1 MSNKPTNGN
10 RKPYYDNNWQMYKD
24 APDSH
29 FIQHE
34 YDDFM
39 MWKGE
44 AWDLPSSVFCLIRVM
59 NQNSGK
65 VKEYVY
71 RKPTAARK
79 RVEKLLNTD
88 DIEFTVCRHETMQ
101 FIQPELIDDDYDDYE
116 IYDSQSED
124 WTTD

>member
-1 MSNKPTNGN
+1 
-10 RKPYYDNNWQMYKD
+10 
-24 APDSH
+24 
-29 FIQHE
+29 
-34 YDDFM
+34 
-39 MWKGE
+39 
-44 AWDLPSSVFCLIRVM
+44 M

-101 FIQPELIDDDYDDYE
+101 FIQPDLIDDDDYDDYE

-124 WTTD
+124 WTTDPTDWEPSS

>member
-1 MSNKPTNGN
+1 
-10 RKPYYDNNWQMYKD
+10 MYKD
-24 APDSH
+24 APDSA
-29 FIQHE
+29 FIPHE
-34 YDDFM
+34 YDEFM

-44 AWDLPSSVFCLIRVM
+44 SWDLPSSVFCLIRVM

-79 RVEKLLNTD
+79 RVEKLLKD
-88 DIEFTVCRHETMQ
+88 DNIEFTVCRHETMQ
-101 FIQPELIDDDYDDYE
+101 FIQPELLDDDDYE

-124 WTTD
+124 